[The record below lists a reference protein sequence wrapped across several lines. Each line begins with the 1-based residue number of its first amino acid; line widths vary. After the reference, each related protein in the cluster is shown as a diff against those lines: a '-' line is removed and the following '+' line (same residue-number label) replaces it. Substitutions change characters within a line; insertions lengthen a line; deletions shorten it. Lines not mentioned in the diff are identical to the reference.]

1 MTTLTGLLK
10 VLDTAETLANISNG
24 GAPLTV
30 EAAPEVWGLVE
41 EAKLSVQS
49 TEKKIDAIDAALR
62 ECSLDYEIAIQEEV
76 RETGAYTQFTACP
89 FTKEQQENTVFIG
102 QGCDGVDNNCNSV
115 ITSTNTAERV
125 VSIRY
130 YSFYI

>member
-1 MTTLTGLLK
+1 MTTLAGSLGA
-10 VLDTAETLANISNG
+10 LDTAETAANISNG
-24 GAPLTV
+24 GAPFTAEAGIPLWAAV
-30 EAAPEVWGLVE
+30 ETF
-41 EAKLSVQS
+41 KISVQT
-49 TEKKIDAIDAALR
+49 TEKEIDAIDAALGK
-62 ECSLDYEIAIQEEV
+62 CSLDYEVAIQEEV

-115 ITSTNTAERV
+115 ITSTGTTERV